1 MDIYP
6 LISPYDSGMLDVGD
20 ENGIAW
26 EVRGNPSGKPVL
38 VVHGGPG
45 SGASAGRSRYFD
57 PARYRVVS
65 FDQRGCGASR
75 PHASDPETRMSVNT
89 TQHLVGDMERL
100 REHLQIDRWLL
111 FGGSWGSTLILAYA
125 ETHPQ
130 QVAEVVIAGV
140 TMSRPSE
147 IDWLYR
153 GVGRFLPAQWERF
166 RAFAGDDDVVGA
178 YAAHMEWVTWEDA
191 VIAHE
196 TTAGAGSYS
205 ARLDEHRLAFVRI
218 CTHYFAHQ
226 AWLEDGELLLNA
238 HRLHGIP
245 AVLIHGKLDLGSPL
259 INAWELQQA
268 WPEASLVV
276 VEDGHTG
283 GDATRSALLAA
294 AEQFK

>member
-1 MDIYP
+1 
-6 LISPYDSGMLDVGD
+6 
-20 ENGIAW
+20 
-26 EVRGNPSGKPVL
+26 
-38 VVHGGPG
+38 
-45 SGASAGRSRYFD
+45 
-57 PARYRVVS
+57 
-65 FDQRGCGASR
+65 
-75 PHASDPETRMSVNT
+75 MSVNT

-178 YAAHMEWVTWEDA
+178 YAAYMEAPDPAVRERAAEEWVTWEDA